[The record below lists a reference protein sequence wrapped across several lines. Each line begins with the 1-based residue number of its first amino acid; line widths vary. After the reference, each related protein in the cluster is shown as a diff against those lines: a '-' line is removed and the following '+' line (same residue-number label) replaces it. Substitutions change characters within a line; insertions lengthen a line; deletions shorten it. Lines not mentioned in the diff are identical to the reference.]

1 MLRPTMPPRST
12 LSPSPERGL
21 EPVDG
26 REVNERW
33 TASAHNPWLAL
44 VLVLGIGHGAVM
56 NLLLATTPAAYLNA
70 AQLLVLIAIELFSKV
85 RVKVDA
91 RALTIHYGHLGWVRQ
106 SVALERIES
115 ARGSRLEPMEHGG
128 FGYRGSLRFSGRA
141 ALVVRA
147 GPGLRLELDGGK
159 SLAISV
165 DDAERGARIINSLLA
180 RRSPASPSA

>member
-1 MLRPTMPPRST
+1 MPPLST
-12 LSPSPERGL
+12 LSPPPERGL
-21 EPVDG
+21 EPADG
-26 REVNERW
+26 SAGTEHW

-56 NLLLATTPAAYLNA
+56 NLLLATAPAAYLNVA
-70 AQLLVLIAIELFSKV
+70 ELMVLIAIELFSKV

-106 SVALERIES
+106 RVALGRIES
-115 ARGSRLEPMEHGG
+115 ARGSRLEPVEHGG

-159 SLAISV
+159 SLTISV
-165 DDAERGARIINSLLA
+165 DDAERGAQIINSLVA
-180 RRSPASPSA
+180 RRGPASPSG